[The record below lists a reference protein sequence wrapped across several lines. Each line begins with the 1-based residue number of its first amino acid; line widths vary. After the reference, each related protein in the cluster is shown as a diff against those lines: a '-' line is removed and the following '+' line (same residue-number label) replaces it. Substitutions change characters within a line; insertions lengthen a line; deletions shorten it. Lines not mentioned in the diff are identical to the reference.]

1 MRSTTEGGR
10 EQGSILPA
18 ASPRGKPRPSPTSLF
33 LLLLLDQLVV
43 VGCFPIENSR
53 LRERE
58 GEGGEEEVGRSWNL
72 GMGRGRSGG
81 RVAAG
86 TAKGRAEKKIP
97 PAKVNN

>member
-1 MRSTTEGGR
+1 MRSTAERGR

-33 LLLLLDQLVV
+33 LLLDQLVV

-58 GEGGEEEVGRSWNL
+58 GEGVEKEVGRSWNL